1 MVVPRLDSRFR
12 IALSSM
18 LVGLV
23 GLQVALLSGCKKAD
37 EIRTYTVPHRSAPQ
51 IVLQRM
57 LGAIIPNDKEA
68 WFYKLQGPDEDIAKL
83 EPEFL
88 AFTKST
94 TIKDGKVAW
103 TAPATWERGRKVEF
117 GQFRIATY
125 RIPNGSGKPFEL
137 AVSRLDAPQGVDDA
151 YLQSNLSRWR
161 GQLSLSPIEAAD
173 ISKVTTKTPFDGGEA
188 YTVNFAGEASNSSGM
203 GMPGAAGPFAG
214 GLPPARA
221 PEERPE
227 PEVGSADFEF
237 KTPMGWGPGKASAMR
252 KASLAVAD
260 GDLTADVSVFAFPAD
275 SNDLLS
281 NVNRWRGQVGLKN
294 VSAAD
299 LAKSVKKIEVDGH
312 SGEMVDLVGE
322 KETILGVMVKK
333 GGSAWFFKL
342 QAPVALADREKA
354 RFEEFVKSAR
364 LP

>member
-1 MVVPRLDSRFR
+1 MVAPRLDSRFR
-12 IALSSM
+12 IALSSL

-23 GLQVALLSGCKKAD
+23 GLQVALLSGCKKPD

-94 TIKDGKVAW
+94 TIKAGKVTW
-103 TAPATWERGRKVEF
+103 TAPTTWEKVDG
-117 GQFRIATY
+117 GQFRFATY

-173 ISKVTTKTPFDGGEA
+173 IPKVTTKTPFDGGFA
-188 YTVNFAGEASNSSGM
+188 YTVNFAGEASSSSGM
-203 GMPGAAGPFAG
+203 GMPGAAGAFAG
-214 GLPPARA
+214 GPPPAKA
-221 PEERPE
+221 TEEKPESPE
-227 PEVGSADFEF
+227 PGATDFEF
-237 KTPMGWGPGKASAMR
+237 KTPKGWGPGKASAMR

-342 QAPVALADREKA
+342 QAPVALANREKA